1 MLIFSYIKAFF
12 FLLLAFLI
20 YYFTLKY
27 QANFWEELVYYL
39 LFPIIFIILNY
50 AFIKMILYYIRYYNN
65 LIILIKDQII
75 FVRTTLIKEDNVEV
89 IEVDKI
95 TKMDTKM
102 EWIISNILS
111 IGSLI
116 VEQNRDRITE
126 NKYIL
131 KPYRIINYLK
141 EMKKG
146 NSKFIEQEIKDEKK

>member
-1 MLIFSYIKAFF
+1 MLIFSYFKAFF

-20 YYFTLKY
+20 YYFSIKY
-27 QANFWEELVYYL
+27 QSNLWEELVYYL

-141 EMKKG
+141 QMKKG
-146 NSKFIEQEIKDEKK
+146 NSKFIENVEKNEK